1 MQVSA
6 HPFLVALDSL
16 HILPACV
23 SPYSAPRGSQG
34 SSRNFKDF
42 LDSVLIRISGRIK
55 WNQKENVEEE
65 YGGGG
70 RVFRVIQYS
79 LSNSSLRNCLKHL
92 GS

>member
-34 SSRNFKDF
+34 SSRNFRDF
-42 LDSVLIRISGRIK
+42 SLFLGKLNLLISGIGTTPPTTDALAKRDSK
-55 WNQKENVEEE
+55 TNDWSNV
-65 YGGGG
+65 
-70 RVFRVIQYS
+70 
-79 LSNSSLRNCLKHL
+79 
-92 GS
+92 